1 MKTSTSHSL
10 CDDDD
15 DDDGNLSENEILHID
30 ARKNENY
37 LIDGDSS
44 RCRRRIPQTLDY
56 DNDCDSLS
64 DHDSYSDDDGDDDDD
79 NDDKQ
84 IGDGLNELDTFFVR
98 RKDAA
103 VKTVTAIVWHTRF
116 TTDWIINTRHYC

>member
-10 CDDDD
+10 CDNDDD
-15 DDDGNLSENEILHID
+15 DAVDNDDDNLSENEILHID

-37 LIDGDSS
+37 LIDGDI
-44 RCRRRIPQTLDY
+44 RCRRRITQAFDY

-64 DHDSYSDDDGDDDDD
+64 DHDSYSEDDDDD
-79 NDDKQ
+79 DDKQ

-98 RKDAA
+98 KKEAA
-103 VKTVTAIVWHTRF
+103 VKTVTAIV
-116 TTDWIINTRHYC
+116 